1 MASVINGTNIILYY
15 YDPETLEGIPFAAA
29 TNCSFDVTVDQLEV
43 TCQSSAWYKEFKN
56 DMASWSISADGFIA
70 LSTDYN
76 YLFFLELQ
84 QNRIPITIKFQIDND
99 NADGSGDL
107 GYTVISGNANLTSI
121 NLSGSVEGA
130 ATYSVNLQGT
140 GAYTVSGTQVTPGGI
155 VVVGSNVV
163 MYDYTAV
170 GGESSITWTGTI
182 GLGCV
187 SVSRGGGEV
196 REILTSGTPTGDQVK
211 FTTSTGIVTFG
222 RTLEAGEFIRGL
234 FK

>member
-1 MASVINGTNIILYY
+1 M
-15 YDPETLEGIPFAAA
+15 
-29 TNCSFDVTVDQLEV
+29 
-43 TCQSSAWYKEFKN
+43 
-56 DMASWSISADGFIA
+56 
-70 LSTDYN
+70 
-76 YLFFLELQ
+76 
-84 QNRIPITIKFQIDND
+84 
-99 NADGSGDL
+99 
-107 GYTVISGNANLTSI
+107 TSI

-163 MYDYTAV
+163 MFDYTAV
-170 GGESSITWTGTI
+170 GGETSITWTGTI

-211 FTTSTGIVTFG
+211 FATSTGIVTFG